1 MILNNI
7 AITVFRKHLG
17 ETNKW
22 RVSYLSS
29 LSFAENK
36 RGFPCSPLSEPII
49 LPAIHLASKQQRRLL
64 HTWHVKALR
73 NHNIPIRTFKSQ
85 RSIKMELEQNP
96 TFMSRLKKWLGLSS
110 NLQTV

>member
-1 MILNNI
+1 MILNNT

-17 ETNKW
+17 ENNKW
-22 RVSYLSS
+22 RVSYLSG

-36 RGFPCSPLSEPII
+36 QGFPCSPLSEPII

-64 HTWHVKALR
+64 HSWHVKALR

-110 NLQTV
+110 NFQMV